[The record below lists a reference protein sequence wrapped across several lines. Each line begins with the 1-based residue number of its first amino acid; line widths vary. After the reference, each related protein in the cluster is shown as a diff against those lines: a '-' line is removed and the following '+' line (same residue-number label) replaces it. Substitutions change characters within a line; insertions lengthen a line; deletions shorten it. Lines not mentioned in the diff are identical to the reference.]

1 MRKTVKFIGTWLLAI
16 TLLISCMSPVCVEAV
31 SNTKVAKTQ
40 KQLEKLLSDENT
52 KTIQI
57 NTTKK
62 ITITIPKGDFDKK
75 IVINAPKASVV
86 NKGRFNG
93 ITVTNLTK
101 YTEKT
106 KGNTLTVKDSKLTL
120 AVPKSAEV
128 KSVTV
133 SNKKADV
140 KIVADGSVKKVTVNA
155 AKSVDIQGDH
165 KKPINVNSNAKGA
178 TIKANSAVNVTM
190 NKDGNL
196 VINVE
201 QVKVVAGKDNVETKI
216 TNNTEIT
223 IVIVDKNNET
233 VGEVKSDETSKV
245 TNEKDDKNKTDKED
259 NDDKDKDKENGNKDV
274 EDKDKNDNKD
284 NDKKDDSSN
293 QNTDNSSSSSSSGGS
308 SGGSSSGSG
317 SPIVTNNYSITV
329 TSSPAI
335 LYTNSV
341 GTVNYELKNNSTKL
355 SAVPTSYK
363 INTVTSGCAV
373 TAVSFGS
380 ITVSAS
386 AISGNATL
394 RIELLD
400 GNNNVVTSKT
410 VAFSIGTPTPSTPP
424 FSLSELNNGYQ
435 IKFTYWDDSNN
446 FFNTFTEHKHYAYIS
461 SVSNISTPLTST
473 DWEVAVVNNNQNQN
487 DESLVW
493 TALSDTTAISGV
505 ADSAYYVNA
514 YKLSFNSV
522 GKYYLRAKYNGNYV
536 YSVPI
541 NVSNMKENTEFEDVE
556 FGDKTYNVHIF
567 QWTRNNA
574 AFYVVDYAPEEIEDL
589 FSNVTYIKYQNTETS
604 DRGLTVSY
612 VDADLSSYSIIR
624 YKYKQEES
632 FHRSNGQLYGR
643 MIYNDIY
650 KPIKYE
656 SYENEKLKHETFTYY
671 DDQGRTHV
679 VKYVAY
685 TYGEDN
691 SATTKLSGYYYTYDE
706 NGEKTFHGTLPAD
719 FGGAEGQTVI
729 TKPDE
734 SAEPIE

>member
-1 MRKTVKFIGTWLLAI
+1 MKKTIRFIGTWLLAI
-16 TLLISCMSPVCVEAV
+16 ALMISCISPMCVQAA

-40 KQLEKLLSDENT
+40 KQLEKLLADKNT

-75 IVINAPKASVV
+75 IIINAPKASVV
-86 NKGRFNG
+86 NKGQFNG

-106 KGNTLTVKDSKLTL
+106 KGNTLTVKDNKLTL
-120 AVPKSAEV
+120 TVPKSAEV

-140 KIVADGSVKKVTVNA
+140 KIVADGNVKKVTVNS
-155 AKSVDIQGDH
+155 AKSVDILGDH
-165 KKPINVNSNAKGA
+165 TKPINVNSNAKGA
-178 TIKANSAVNVTM
+178 TIKANSAINVTM

-233 VGEVKSDETSKV
+233 VGEVEADGTSKV
-245 TNEKDDKNKTDKED
+245 TNDKND
-259 NDDKDKDKENGNKDV
+259 NDKT
-274 EDKDKNDNKD
+274 DKDKNKEENKGKD
-284 NDKKDDSSN
+284 SDKKDNSPN
-293 QNTDNSSSSSSSGGS
+293 QNTGNSSGSSSSGS
-308 SGGSSSGSG
+308 E
-317 SPIVTNNYSITV
+317 SPIITPPITNNYSITV

-335 LYTNSV
+335 LYTNSI
-341 GTVNYELKNNSTKL
+341 GTINYELKNNSTKL

-380 ITVSAS
+380 VAVSAS

-400 GNNNVVTSKT
+400 GNNNVVASKT
-410 VAFSIGTPTPSTPP
+410 VIFSIGTSVPSTPP

-435 IKFTYWDDSNN
+435 IKFTYWDDDSNI
-446 FFNTFTEHKHYAYIS
+446 FNTFTGHKHYAYIS
-461 SVSNISTPLTST
+461 SVSNNSTPLAST
-473 DWEVAVVNNNQNQN
+473 DWQVAVVNNNQNQN

-493 TALSDTTAISGV
+493 ADLSDTTAISGV
-505 ADSAYYVNA
+505 ADNTYYSNA
-514 YKLSFNSV
+514 YRLNFNSI
-522 GKYYLRAKYNGNYV
+522 GKYYLRAKYNGNYI

-541 NVSNMKENTEFEDVE
+541 NVSDMSVNSEFKDVE
-556 FGDKTYNVHIF
+556 FGDQTYNVHIS

-574 AFYVVDYAPEEIEDL
+574 VFYVVDYAPEEIEDL

-632 FHRSNGQLYGR
+632 FYRSNGQLYGR